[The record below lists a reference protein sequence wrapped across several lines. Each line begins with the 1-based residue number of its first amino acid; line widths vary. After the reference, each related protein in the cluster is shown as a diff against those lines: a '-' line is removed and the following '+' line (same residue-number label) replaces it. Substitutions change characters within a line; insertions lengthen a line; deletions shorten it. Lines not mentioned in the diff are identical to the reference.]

1 MFKIQQLIILLLV
14 LPLMAACQQGSGKI
28 KTDNDKDMT
37 FPKQLND
44 EEWRSKLTPLQFHVL
59 RQKGTER
66 PYTGEYDKH
75 FEEGVYHCAGC
86 DAALFRSD
94 TKFDS
99 GCGWPSY
106 FEPAAEGTIVYKK
119 DKSFGMIRTETL
131 CGNCG
136 GHLGHVFDDGP
147 PPTGKRYCINSAA
160 LTFMPDSAP
169 GDK

>member
-1 MFKIQQLIILLLV
+1 MLNVQIIITLV
-14 LPLMAACQQGSGKI
+14 LFLPMITNCRQGSEKHQS
-28 KTDNDKDMT
+28 NNNKDMG
-37 FPKQLND
+37 FPKQLTE
-44 EEWRSKLTPLQFHVL
+44 EEWKSKLTPLQFHVL

-94 TKFDS
+94 TKFDA

-106 FEPAAEGTIVYKK
+106 FEPAAEGSIVYKK
-119 DKSFGMIRTETL
+119 DYSYGMIRVETV
-131 CGNCG
+131 CANCG

-160 LTFMPDSAP
+160 LTFRPDDDS